1 MGTFFWGVIGIL
13 ILVGIGRAIY
23 DWFRKQPE
31 PDWRDIYGHQD
42 WIPHKSGGR
51 STSDKYADL
60 SRHEKQPYRLYF
72 EQWAEEVDDATRI
85 IHCVCPDPVEDDFNQ
100 IRVFLNT
107 EYRVSVIEKYLEDA
121 KNMHASAEVIDM
133 IEKHPQYLKQK

>member
-1 MGTFFWGVIGIL
+1 MEAFFYGIIGIL
-13 ILVGIGRAIY
+13 ILVGIGKAIY
-23 DWFRKQPE
+23 DWFCSL
-31 PDWRDIYGHQD
+31 PDCDVSDYYGE
-42 WIPHKSGGR
+42 WLGKSRSSSYR
-51 STSDKYADL
+51 STPDKYAAL

-72 EQWAEEVDDATRI
+72 GQWTEEVDDATRI

-133 IEKHPQYLKQK
+133 IEKHLQYLKQK